1 MLVLWNHGGGAASP
15 AQEIE
20 GLVAT
25 DVEKAGG
32 EVWQQFGVEAVQ
44 ERERCGIRRTERRRI
59 LLEAAP
65 RKGRPTLRQFRQ
77 MVVGGLH
84 QPAFE
89 VSEGVLVRHEVDAPK
104 RAVGVQFADLLRRER
119 RGRLPDVPVRRI
131 GKCMLGVELKLV
143 VLELREQVDDQAER
157 PHRRNL
163 VPADVEHVG
172 TIGKHRQRPP
182 QDRTGHAAHS
192 VRPTGHP
199 VFTCPSPESTTLR
212 AACFNFAMPSNLAHP
227 PMDVKTDHGKP
238 EIPNGADGSPFVASA
253 RSIWNVDLAV
263 FRSRHHL
270 QKKLRAPHVPAE
282 SPDAA

>member
-1 MLVLWNHGGGAASP
+1 
-15 AQEIE
+15 
-20 GLVAT
+20 
-25 DVEKAGG
+25 
-32 EVWQQFGVEAVQ
+32 
-44 ERERCGIRRTERRRI
+44 
-59 LLEAAP
+59 
-65 RKGRPTLRQFRQ
+65 

-182 QDRTGHAAHS
+182 QDRTGHAARS

-199 VFTCPSPESTTLR
+199 FFTCPYPESTTLR
-212 AACFNFAMPSNLAHP
+212 AACFNFAMPFNLAHP
-227 PMDVKTDHGKP
+227 PMDVKTA
-238 EIPNGADGSPFVASA
+238 NRDG
-253 RSIWNVDLAV
+253 R
-263 FRSRHHL
+263 RSRPVSG
-270 QKKLRAPHVPAE
+270 LRPPCRRRPARY
-282 SPDAA
+282 SSA